1 MARKHDSLREGAWLG
16 VVVATSIWVWLAV
29 VDAAVGERFRTFTVL
44 GGLALFTIL
53 HYLFNVVYGVVI
65 VSVVHGAAREPSLVI
80 GMAFGFLVIEFG
92 FVMVTVL
99 LSHMGLGELA
109 WARILGGNLIGAAI
123 AFVMLSRRHRL
134 RDGFRQAEG
143 GENELG
149 ASSLVR
155 RSGLRAGP
163 QGNATASLRRR
174 PSAALGG
181 APAQHRAVA
190 RQSP

>member
-29 VDAAVGERFRTFTVL
+29 VDAAVGQPFRTFTVL

-53 HYLFNVVYGVVI
+53 HYLFNVVYGIVI
-65 VSVVHGAAREPSLVI
+65 VSLVHGAAREPSLVI

-123 AFVMLSRRHRL
+123 AFVMLSRQHRL
-134 RDGFRQAEG
+134 RDGFRQAEEE
-143 GENELG
+143 ENE
-149 ASSLVR
+149 
-155 RSGLRAGP
+155 
-163 QGNATASLRRR
+163 
-174 PSAALGG
+174 
-181 APAQHRAVA
+181 
-190 RQSP
+190 

>member
-29 VDAAVGERFRTFTVL
+29 VDAAVGQPFRTFTVL

-65 VSVVHGAAREPSLVI
+65 VSLVHGAAREPSLVI

-109 WARILGGNLIGAAI
+109 WARILGGNLIGRSEEHTSELQSLAYL
-123 AFVMLSRRHRL
+123 VCRL
-134 RDGFRQAEG
+134 LLEKKKKKI
-143 GENELG
+143 
-149 ASSLVR
+149 
-155 RSGLRAGP
+155 
-163 QGNATASLRRR
+163 
-174 PSAALGG
+174 
-181 APAQHRAVA
+181 H
-190 RQSP
+190 